1 MAVVVDLTVRSKI
14 DLVGP
19 RDSRLSVAAVEAGN
33 GNGNGNDGR
42 GKKREE
48 NAYRRME
55 LYGLRTSKSSPKM
68 LGK

>member
-1 MAVVVDLTVRSKI
+1 MVVVVDLTVRSKI

-42 GKKREE
+42 GKRMH
-48 NAYRRME
+48 RRME